1 MQIFETGVIDTIIIW
16 ENLEYNRITC
26 KMPESDVIDV
36 IQVKPGEEKKELI
49 DRETGVERE
58 IIENKLLTEHILEN
72 YVACGMKLEFVTDK
86 SSEGNQFCMGFG
98 GLGGILRYRLDENVL
113 EVLEYVSEDE
123 DDFI

>member
-1 MQIFETGVIDTIIIW
+1 
-16 ENLEYNRITC
+16 
-26 KMPESDVIDV
+26 
-36 IQVKPGEEKKELI
+36 
-49 DRETGVERE
+49 
-58 IIENKLLTEHILEN
+58 
-72 YVACGMKLEFVTDK
+72 MKLEFVTDK